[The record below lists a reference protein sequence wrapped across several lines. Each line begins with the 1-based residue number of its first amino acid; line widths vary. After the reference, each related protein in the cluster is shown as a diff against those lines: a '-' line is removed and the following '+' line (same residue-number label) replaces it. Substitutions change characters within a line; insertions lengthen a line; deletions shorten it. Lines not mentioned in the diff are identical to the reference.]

1 MHMELINNTFIPE
14 KEIPRSRRAAGRKA
28 FLQTFRNLFTSRN
41 HFRRFMDT
49 YRFNTIRWSAS
60 NLHEPSWENGSDYS
74 FVPKIQSL
82 SSGMITG
89 AIAVI
94 C

>member
-49 YRFNTIRWSAS
+49 YRFNTIRSERVQPPRTLMGKTDRIILFRTK
-60 NLHEPSWENGSDYS
+60 NP
-74 FVPKIQSL
+74 I
-82 SSGMITG
+82 
-89 AIAVI
+89 AIPPG
-94 C
+94 

>member
-49 YRFNTIRWSAS
+49 YRFNT
-60 NLHEPSWENGSDYS
+60 NPHGENGSDYS

>member
-60 NLHEPSWENGSDYS
+60 NLHEPSGKTDR
-74 FVPKIQSL
+74 IIL
-82 SSGMITG
+82 SYQKSNRYPPG
-89 AIAVI
+89 
-94 C
+94 